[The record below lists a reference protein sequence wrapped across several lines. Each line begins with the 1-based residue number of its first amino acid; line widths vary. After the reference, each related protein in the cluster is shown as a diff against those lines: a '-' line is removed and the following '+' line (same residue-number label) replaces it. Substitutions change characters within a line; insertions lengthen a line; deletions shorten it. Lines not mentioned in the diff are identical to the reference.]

1 MPATESGATPNI
13 RLRCFHFHPKTS
25 ANFVAAT
32 KTPRIIGGRTE
43 EKTAADRLETVGDYV
58 AEFCL
63 QLRELELEFFLRFFL
78 ELS

>member
-1 MPATESGATPNI
+1 M
-13 RLRCFHFHPKTS
+13 
-25 ANFVAAT
+25 AAT